1 MYSDNNSDLIAMAYA
16 YKEII
21 SPDERDITL
30 TLGSNYGAIVWLNG
44 METFNFHVGK
54 GTFADLEILSI
65 HLKKVLIK
73 FCKS

>member
-44 METFNFHVGK
+44 METFNLHVGK
-54 GTFADLEILSI
+54 GTVADLEILSI
-65 HLKKVLIK
+65 HLKKR
-73 FCKS
+73 C